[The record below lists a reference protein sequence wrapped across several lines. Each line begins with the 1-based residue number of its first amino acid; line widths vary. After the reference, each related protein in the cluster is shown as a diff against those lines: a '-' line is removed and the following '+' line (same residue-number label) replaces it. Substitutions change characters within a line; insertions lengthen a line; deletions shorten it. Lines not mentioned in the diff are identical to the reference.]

1 MPGWAFSLWPSVPG
15 GLIPEEPHSGAV
27 VCQLSLSL
35 LLIIR
40 LAKYYPNGKSFCQAR
55 LKLLQFVIMMTEKKN
70 LALSIVAPVYNEE
83 PNIEPFYQEITAALD
98 GVVDDYEI
106 VLVDDGSTDN
116 GYEIMKTLHKADP
129 RVVVVRFR
137 RNFGQS
143 AAFAAGFDYARGETI
158 VTLDA
163 DLQNDPADIPML
175 LDKLD
180 EGYDVVTGWR
190 KNRRDNI
197 IRKIP
202 SMLANR
208 LIART
213 TGVKLHDTGCSLRAY
228 RREVVE
234 NIHLYGQM
242 HRFIPALASWVGI
255 TLVEMPVNHRPRT
268 QGDAKY
274 GRFGLGRAFRV
285 ILDLLTVYFMLGFM
299 GRPMHLFGGVGLVSG
314 ALGGLIGLYLSSL
327 KLIYGYKIGD
337 RPMLLLAILL
347 VMIGVQFLAMG
358 LLGELIVRTYYE
370 SQGKPIYFVRTV
382 LSREDQ

>member
-1 MPGWAFSLWPSVPG
+1 
-15 GLIPEEPHSGAV
+15 
-27 VCQLSLSL
+27 
-35 LLIIR
+35 
-40 LAKYYPNGKSFCQAR
+40 
-55 LKLLQFVIMMTEKKN
+55 MMSENNT
-70 LALSIVAPVYNEE
+70 LALSIVAPVFNEA
-83 PNIEPFYQEITAALD
+83 PNIEPLYQEITAALD

-106 VLVDDGSTDN
+106 VLVDDGSAD
-116 GYEIMKTLHKADP
+116 GGFEIMKRLHEADP
-129 RVVVVRFR
+129 RVIVVRFR

-143 AAFAAGFDYARGETI
+143 AAFAAGFDHARGETI

-163 DLQNDPADIPML
+163 DLQNDPADIPLL

-190 KNRRDNI
+190 QNRQDNI

-202 SMLANR
+202 SILANR

-228 RREVVE
+228 RSEVVK

-255 TLVEMPVNHRPRT
+255 TLAEIPVNHRPRT
-268 QGDAKY
+268 QGEAKY
-274 GRFGLGRAFRV
+274 GRFGLDRAFRV
-285 ILDLLTVYFMLGFM
+285 ILDLVTVYFMLGFM
-299 GRPMHLFGGVGLVSG
+299 GRPMHLFGGVGLASG

-327 KLIYGYKIGD
+327 KLIYGYSYKIGD

-358 LLGELIVRTYYE
+358 LLGELVVRTYYE
-370 SQGKPIYFVRTV
+370 SQGKPIYFVRTI
-382 LSREDQ
+382 LS